1 MLRAQMEALKPY
13 KKQKHCRW
21 TPEDD
26 DKLRSLVGKS
36 VNPNW
41 NSISLYF
48 PQRTARQCEE
58 RWSYYL
64 SPNVNNGAWS
74 AEEDQILLRKYQEHG
89 PQWKFLCNFFNG
101 RTNSNIKNRY
111 LYLKKKGR
119 TTIIE
124 NQPIQ
129 LPNFNQNNNNYIQ
142 NIPKKPETSEISYPK
157 EEKKVEEVKEEN
169 MNDETSLFFSN
180 GNSDSLRKFMFQEPD
195 ICESDFLF

>member
-1 MLRAQMEALKPY
+1 MLLAQFEAQKPY

-26 DKLRSLVGKS
+26 NKLRGLVGKS

-89 PQWKFLCNFFNG
+89 PQWKFLCNFFKG

-119 TTIIE
+119 TNIVQTPTNQNPII
-124 NQPIQ
+124 N
-129 LPNFNQNNNNYIQ
+129 NTNNNNLEVQTKVEEVQ
-142 NIPKKPETSEISYPK
+142 NYPK

-169 MNDETSLFFSN
+169 TNDDSSIFYPNGSAETF
-180 GNSDSLRKFMFQEPD
+180 RKLLFQEPD
-195 ICESDFLF
+195 ICESDFMF